1 MNGRDDAEQYK
12 KCFLF
17 ALEVFDYCVLL
28 IDQLASSRNHL
39 VLPGRFGDVHW
50 FVEMLLVPMVSQ
62 LAQRFRHPYS
72 IWLLATKAIG
82 SYKRN

>member
-12 KCFLF
+12 KSFLF

-39 VLPGRFGDVHW
+39 VLTGRFSDIH
-50 FVEMLLVPMVSQ
+50 
-62 LAQRFRHPYS
+62 
-72 IWLLATKAIG
+72 
-82 SYKRN
+82 